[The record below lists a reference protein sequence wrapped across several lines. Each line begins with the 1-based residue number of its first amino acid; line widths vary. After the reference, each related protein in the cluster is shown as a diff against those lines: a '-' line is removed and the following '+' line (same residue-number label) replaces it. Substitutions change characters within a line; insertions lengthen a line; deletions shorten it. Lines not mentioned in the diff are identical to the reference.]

1 MMLTSRVWT
10 YLALLADGEPAAPG
24 GASWGMAQT
33 VLFLWL
39 PIGLLFYWL
48 LIMPQRRDQRKR
60 QDLLSN
66 LKESDRV
73 LTAGGVYGVVTN
85 VNRERG
91 QATLKVDE
99 NNNTKI
105 RVSLGAITQVLTDEA
120 SSESPS
126 K

>member
-1 MMLTSRVWT
+1 MSQI
-10 YLALLADGEPAAPG
+10 LL
-24 GASWGMAQT
+24 
-33 VLFLWL
+33 LWL